1 VDRDPELAAWLVAQ
15 RSSIERLLAA
25 RLGEAAP
32 APAAPESEALRR
44 FRSFAAAAL
53 QRGAAGAPS
62 LDGLRVSEAR
72 VAELLEAWS
81 GAAVALAGERGAAL
95 QAALAPL
102 VARFRAALRETEPAR
117 RRSGAPRIGRRA
129 VSAAIDRIADAFLAI
144 DVDARRIVDANPAA
158 GALLGTARDQLVGA
172 ELAAFL
178 PAGEDEVWWSQLD
191 GLAESGDA
199 RRFAASLCD
208 ARGERLAVE
217 ASFTRYAR
225 GGRLLALAL
234 LRPTAGPGAA

>member
-1 VDRDPELAAWLVAQ
+1 MDRDPELAAWLVAQ
-15 RSSIERLLAA
+15 RASIERRLAA

-32 APAAPESEALRR
+32 AAAAPESEALRR
-44 FRSFAAAAL
+44 FRSFAASAL

-72 VAELLEAWS
+72 VTELLDAWS
-81 GAAVALAGERGAAL
+81 GAAVSLAGERGEAL
-95 QAALAPL
+95 RAALAPL

-117 RRSGAPRIGRRA
+117 RRSGAPQSGRRA

-158 GALLGTARDQLVGA
+158 GALLAITRDGLIGA
-172 ELAAFL
+172 ELAGFL
-178 PAGEDEVWWSQLD
+178 APGEDEVWWSQLD

-199 RRFAASLCD
+199 RRFAAALCD
-208 ARGERLAVE
+208 SRGARLAVE
-217 ASFTRYAR
+217 ASLTRYAS

-234 LRPTAGPGAA
+234 LRPAPSAGA